1 MLPYS
6 VVQNVKK
13 KAKESVDDFGNEV
26 SLSYF

>member
-13 KAKESVDDFGNEV
+13 KAKESVDEFGNEV
-26 SLSYF
+26 SFSYF

>member
-13 KAKESVDDFGNEV
+13 KAKESVDEFGNEV
-26 SLSYF
+26 SVTI